1 MISRGNPLFFRTF
14 PRLINTNSLSL
25 FCAKWLFYPLSRKI
39 VIRYFVRNDIFN
51 IFAAEI
57 ILFSCK
63 FHQTIILFSCKFHQ
77 TIILFSCKECIIKPI
92 LEKFIMKRKIYD
104 KLVEWKQQRKGETAL
119 MVEGA
124 RRVGKSY
131 ILENHS
137 SSLMKYNSAHV
148 HVQPSNIWL
157 QTADMII

>member
-25 FCAKWLFYPLSRKI
+25 FCAKRPFYPVSRKI
-39 VIRYFVRNDIFN
+39 VTHYFARNDIFS

-77 TIILFSCKECIIKPI
+77 TIILFSCKECIYQTYFREVYCLIR
-92 LEKFIMKRKIYD
+92 EKVVTFRMV
-104 KLVEWKQQRKGETAL
+104 KLNMLLSIFLITK
-119 MVEGA
+119 
-124 RRVGKSY
+124 
-131 ILENHS
+131 
-137 SSLMKYNSAHV
+137 
-148 HVQPSNIWL
+148 
-157 QTADMII
+157 

>member
-51 IFAAEI
+51 IFAAE
-57 ILFSCK
+57 
-63 FHQTIILFSCKFHQ
+63 IILFSCKFHQ